1 MNAYADSSFLLSLY
15 SVDAH
20 SQSAAALVEKHQP
33 VFYLTPFLEAEFT
46 NAVELGVFI
55 KRYTA
60 PEARAVRDYFL
71 AHIRSGVFR
80 IHDFPPDA
88 YPLARTL
95 SSRHTAKL
103 GTRALDVLHIASA
116 LLLKTEV
123 FFTFDQRQQR
133 LAGAEGLR
141 LLPSSRAGE

>member
-20 SQSAAALVEKHQP
+20 SQSAAALVRQHQP
-33 VFYLTPFLEAEFT
+33 VFCLTPFSEAEFT

-60 PEARAVRDYFL
+60 REARAVREYFL

-80 IHDFPPDA
+80 VHDFPPDTYA
-88 YPLARTL
+88 LARTL
-95 SSRHTAKL
+95 SRRHTAKL
-103 GTRALDVLHIASA
+103 GTRALDVLHVASA
-116 LLLKTEV
+116 LILKAEA
-123 FFTFDQRQQR
+123 FFTFDQRQHK
-133 LAGAEGLR
+133 LARAEGLR
-141 LLPSSRAGE
+141 LLPS

>member
-20 SQSAAALVEKHQP
+20 SQSAAALVRQHQP
-33 VFYLTPFLEAEFT
+33 VFCLTPFLEAEFS
-46 NAVELGVFI
+46 NAVELGVFV

-60 PEARAVRDYFL
+60 REARAVRDYFL
-71 AHIRSGVFR
+71 SHIRSGVFR
-80 IHDFPPDA
+80 ACDFPPDA

-103 GTRALDVLHIASA
+103 GTRALDVLHVASA
-116 LLLKTEV
+116 LVLKAEV

-133 LAGAEGLR
+133 LARAEGLR
-141 LLPSSRAGE
+141 LLP